1 MELLRA
7 YRPGP
12 GEDRLPNGPCRT
24 RSRQMRGGQSANGK
38 VTRARSRKSQR
49 SPNSRGQRSQDA
61 MVVTAFPVLQG
72 RRRGHAGTSS
82 WALEE

>member
-1 MELLRA
+1 
-7 YRPGP
+7 
-12 GEDRLPNGPCRT
+12 
-24 RSRQMRGGQSANGK
+24 MRGGQSANGK

-82 WALEE
+82 WALEEGGRTPPTEPKGGHLHVPCPVLAWPGG